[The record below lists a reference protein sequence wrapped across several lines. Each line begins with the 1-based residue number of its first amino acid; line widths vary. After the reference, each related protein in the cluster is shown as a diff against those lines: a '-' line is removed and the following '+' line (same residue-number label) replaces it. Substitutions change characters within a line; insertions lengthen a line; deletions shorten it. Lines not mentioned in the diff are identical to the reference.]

1 MDIQEL
7 VRAQRTYFDTGATR
21 PYAFRLLQLKKL
33 QQALRDNEQLLERA
47 MMQDF
52 RKAPMEVYMCETGMV
67 LEELRFH
74 LKHLKGWMRERAV
87 PTPLAQF
94 PSKSFVSPEP
104 YGVALIISPWNYP
117 VQLCLSPLVGAIS
130 GGNCAVVKP
139 SAYASATSA
148 AIAKL
153 IRETFDARYIAAVE
167 GGRAENSALLAQ
179 RFDTIF
185 FTGSV
190 AVGKVVMEA
199 AAKHLTPVTL
209 ELGGK
214 SPVIVDKTA
223 DLKLAA
229 RRIAFGKVLNAG
241 QTCVEPDYLLID
253 ASVKDAFVRE
263 YRAALQEF
271 FPDGRMDEMPV
282 IVSEKHFARVTKLLE
297 GQDACVGGTF
307 DEKTRFVAPTLLDGV
322 SPDSPVMQEEIFGPI
337 LPMLT
342 FDRLQ
347 EAIDFIRGREKP
359 LALYLFTSD
368 RAGDYQAAF
377 LICSGIALQN
387 IPEGLVTVTPMLA
400 AGISPKKTFLC
411 GAATGIIEMIGTF
424 IGYYAVTLASFV
436 LPFFLA
442 FAGGTMLFVI
452 SDEMIPETHDHGNE
466 RAATYSLLAGF
477 CLMLITDVLL
487 G

>member
-7 VRAQRTYFDTGATR
+7 VRAQRAYFDTGATR
-21 PYAFRLLQLKKL
+21 PYAFRLAQLKKL
-33 QQALRDNEQLLERA
+33 QQALRDNEQLLEQA

-74 LKHLKGWMRERAV
+74 LKHLKGWMREQAV

-94 PSKSFVSPEP
+94 PAKSFVSPEP

-139 SAYASATSA
+139 SAYAPATSA

-214 SPVIVDKTA
+214 SPAIVDKTA
-223 DLKLAA
+223 DVKLAA

-241 QTCVEPDYLLID
+241 QTCVEPDYLLIEK
-253 ASVKDAFVRE
+253 SVKPAFIE
-263 YRAALQEF
+263 AYRQALREF
-271 FPDGRMDEMPV
+271 FPDGKMDEMPV
-282 IVSEKHFARVTKLLE
+282 IVSEKHFARVTALLE
-297 GQDACVGGTF
+297 GQTAVVGGEF

-337 LPMLT
+337 LPVLT
-342 FDRLQ
+342 FESLDEAEAFITDRPT
-347 EAIDFIRGREKP
+347 P
-359 LALYLFTSD
+359 LALYIFSQD
-368 RAGDYQAAF
+368 RAVQQRFVRYVPFGGGCVNDTIMHLATSHMGFGGMGA
-377 LICSGIALQN
+377 SGMGQYHGR
-387 IPEGLVTVTPMLA
+387 ESFDTF
-400 AGISPKKTFLC
+400 SHKKSIVNK
-411 GAATGIIEMIGTF
+411 ATWLDVPF
-424 IGYYAVTLASFV
+424 RYAPYASWKHKFV
-436 LPFFLA
+436 R
-442 FAGGTMLFVI
+442 MFV
-452 SDEMIPETHDHGNE
+452 H
-466 RAATYSLLAGF
+466 
-477 CLMLITDVLL
+477 
-487 G
+487 